1 MSVARLYLCDALAQ
15 LAGLVASPSSW
26 SQRTVPSGR
35 LVNKSSS
42 GFIHWGTWKGEKI
55 NETGIPPYGLQP
67 VRIQCPAIWTN
78 MCFNKGDAKAAFQ
91 TPSCMGRPEKCGH

>member
-42 GFIHWGTWKGEKI
+42 GFIHWCTWKGEKI
-55 NETGIPPYGLQP
+55 N
-67 VRIQCPAIWTN
+67 
-78 MCFNKGDAKAAFQ
+78 KGDAKAFQ